1 MRKKTIITFTVITIL
16 IGFMLA
22 IRYNS
27 VNESKPRDTR
37 DLWDLREDY
46 MEAKEME
53 TKLLQE
59 IRKSDEK
66 IAKYKEEMLNS
77 PEKAL
82 LETLNELKK
91 EAGLKEMKGPGI
103 TLTLYQD
110 NSLILP
116 GQMESYLSPEVLRKL
131 LNELNMYG
139 AKEISIAGQ
148 RVVNTTVI
156 REIQGV
162 TKIDGFPLRVFPIE
176 IKVIAGTME
185 EAKKLYNRMQVSSI
199 TDSFIIDNIGVSIS
213 EPMEEIVIPPYL
225 NTFKAE
231 IMKTLDNEG
240 GV

>member
-1 MRKKTIITFTVITIL
+1 
-16 IGFMLA
+16 
-22 IRYNS
+22 
-27 VNESKPRDTR
+27 
-37 DLWDLREDY
+37 
-46 MEAKEME
+46 
-53 TKLLQE
+53 
-59 IRKSDEK
+59 
-66 IAKYKEEMLNS
+66 
-77 PEKAL
+77 
-82 LETLNELKK
+82 
-91 EAGLKEMKGPGI
+91 
-103 TLTLYQD
+103 
-110 NSLILP
+110 
-116 GQMESYLSPEVLRKL
+116 
-131 LNELNMYG
+131 MYG

-162 TKIDGFPLRVFPIE
+162 TKIDGFPLRVFTIE

>member
-148 RVVNTTVI
+148 RVVNATVI

-231 IMKTLDNEG
+231 IMKTYDNEG